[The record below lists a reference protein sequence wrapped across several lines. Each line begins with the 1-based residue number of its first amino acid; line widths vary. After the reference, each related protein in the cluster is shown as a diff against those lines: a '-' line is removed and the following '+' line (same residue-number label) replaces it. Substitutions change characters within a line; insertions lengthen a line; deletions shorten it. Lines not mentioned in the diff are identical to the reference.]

1 MYLRLCSIL
10 HASKDDF
17 ELLAS
22 KLSVVG
28 CMHPFVGFCTV
39 QGLKPGFCTLSR
51 HSLPT
56 KLHLQSCGLFL
67 RLLYLSKI

>member
-28 CMHPFVGFCTV
+28 SLHAPLCWVLYSTGIEARVLHTK
-39 QGLKPGFCTLSR
+39 QALS
-51 HSLPT
+51 T
-56 KLHLQSCGLFL
+56 N
-67 RLLYLSKI
+67 